1 MTRRGTSTGAPSH
14 PANILRQSVYSTH
27 LHLRIYFKS
36 TRLRLA
42 STSTRLLQ
50 VNASTTSVYCCTGTR
65 HGGKFLYAMS
75 RDRQAISSTMPVIQS
90 GSAASGKCAITRISD
105 TELFRDLHQS
115 TYGKFGISSRL
126 APTSSRQFQVNT
138 PTSINAYASAL
149 RVYAVAINATR
160 HALRS
165 GSATAGR
172 CAITSTSKIFRDLR
186 AMGDPAVA
194 TSDSGK

>member
-1 MTRRGTSTGAPSH
+1 
-14 PANILRQSVYSTH
+14 
-27 LHLRIYFKS
+27 
-36 TRLRLA
+36 
-42 STSTRLLQ
+42 
-50 VNASTTSVYCCTGTR
+50 
-65 HGGKFLYAMS
+65 MS
-75 RDRQAISSTMPVIQS
+75 RDLQAINSTMPVIQS
-90 GSAASGKCAITRISD
+90 GSAASGRCAITRISD

-165 GSATAGR
+165 GSAAAGR
-172 CAITSTSKIFRDLR
+172 CAITSNSKIFRDLR
-186 AMGDPAVA
+186 AMGDPAMDKYCLKQKKYFV
-194 TSDSGK
+194 TSYKIFFLFWVEEMCRTPVC

>member
-1 MTRRGTSTGAPSH
+1 MPVQSDLGIRRDSGGEQTTHNHQRLLTRRGTSTGAPSH

-75 RDRQAISSTMPVIQS
+75 RDRQAIISTIPVIQS
-90 GSAASGKCAITRISD
+90 GSAASGRCAITRISD

-138 PTSINAYASAL
+138 PTS
-149 RVYAVAINATR
+149 
-160 HALRS
+160 
-165 GSATAGR
+165 
-172 CAITSTSKIFRDLR
+172 TSTRLFQANASTTSGYFRR
-186 AMGDPAVA
+186 
-194 TSDSGK
+194 T